1 MNTNEKIMSHRAVKA
16 MGQIAPDEYG
26 RWVWPFASMHPGD
39 WFIVAPEDREIAR
52 IWSLAANRGYQ
63 LGKRFSVTRMANGM
77 TKVECGKRDA
87 TPAGKV
93 DAATLRARIRAIYG
107 IEANDLPWE
116 LAEGEMCIPANA
128 VEPVS
133 GKPFVAQ
140 FGAFQYQVRFEPDG
154 LFFRRFVECL
164 LDD

>member
-1 MNTNEKIMSHRAVKA
+1 MNTNEKNVSHRAVKA
-16 MGQIAPDEYG
+16 MGQIKPDEYG

-39 WFIVAPEDREIAR
+39 WFIVAPEDREIVR
-52 IWSLAANRGYQ
+52 VRSLAANRGYQ
-63 LGKRFSVTRMANGM
+63 LGKRFRVTMMANGM
-77 TKVECGKRDA
+77 TKVECVKRDA

-93 DAATLRARIRAIYG
+93 DAAALRARIMAIYG

-116 LAEGEMCIPANA
+116 LHAGEAFYPSSAQ
-128 VEPVS
+128 EPVS

-140 FGAFQYQVRFEPDG
+140 FGAFQYKVRFEPDG
-154 LFFRRFVECL
+154 LFFRRLAERL